1 MAEAMETFHPFP
13 GKTKLLGSRT
23 IGLIAS
29 ILVGC
34 STQQGQVHIF
44 HGKLIY
50 YLTPPTSLFIPLPKE
65 HTTQNVFHDFTIY
78 SFNLPVD

>member
-1 MAEAMETFHPFP
+1 METLHPFL
-13 GKTKLLGSRT
+13 GKTKLLGSGT

-34 STQQGQVHIF
+34 ITQQGQIHIF

-50 YLTPPTSLFIPLPKE
+50 YLTPPTSLFMLSPKE
-65 HTTQNVFHDFTIY
+65 HTTQNVFHDLTITL
-78 SFNLPVD
+78 FF